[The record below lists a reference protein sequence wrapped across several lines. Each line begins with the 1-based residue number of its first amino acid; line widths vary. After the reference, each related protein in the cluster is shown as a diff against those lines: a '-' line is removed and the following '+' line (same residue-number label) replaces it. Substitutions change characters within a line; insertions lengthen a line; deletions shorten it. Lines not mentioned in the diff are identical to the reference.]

1 MIADFLNWVFS
12 RENETVEVLSSV
24 PTRIDLYEGREEYD
38 TFYNSPVIHVDS
50 HSVIVLE
57 GKSDG
62 TSYAGEYLDLIKG
75 SRYDRNRGDLSD
87 IISIIWEE
95 ADTFFEGEKSARDA
109 AKVIQSRVSLYL
121 MEK

>member
-1 MIADFLNWVFS
+1 MAFGVNSFVFWAARS
-12 RENETVEVLSSV
+12 WANSNFRKCAGNHLLIPFNLK
-24 PTRIDLYEGREEYD
+24 PTPRR
-38 TFYNSPVIHVDS
+38 
-50 HSVIVLE
+50 
-57 GKSDG
+57 